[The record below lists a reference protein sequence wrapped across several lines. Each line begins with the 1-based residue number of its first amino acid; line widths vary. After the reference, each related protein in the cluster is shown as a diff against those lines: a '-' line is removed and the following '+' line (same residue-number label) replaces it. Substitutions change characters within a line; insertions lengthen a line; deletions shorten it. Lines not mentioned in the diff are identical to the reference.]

1 MIELK
6 KDIRYVQFQLSKK
19 KKKITTYK
27 TASFN
32 DLLDLLDSKNYE
44 IDQLETEISDLKSD
58 LEENYRPISREEE
71 LL

>member
-1 MIELK
+1 MIELD
-6 KDIRYVQFQLSKK
+6 KDIRDVQFQLSEEDQ
-19 KKKITTYK
+19 KITTYK

-58 LEENYRPISREEE
+58 LEENYKPISREEE